1 MSLTIN
7 ERKLASAITILLTQ
21 KRDYHTFLLANRY
34 AFFSSEYSP
43 RLIRLVGIDINE
55 EIRIRDINWQHNA
68 YNFCLEFSI
77 AIDNK
82 NIAQFFCVLNL
93 NPKNN
98 NFGCWSTRSVIGKKV
113 LQPYT
118 SQIVSW
124 YENIRNSY
132 HQT

>member
-7 ERKLASAITILLTQ
+7 EHKLASAITMLLTQ

-68 YNFCLEFSI
+68 HNFCLEFSI

-82 NIAQFFCVLNL
+82 NIAQFFCMLNL

-98 NFGCWSTRSVIGKKV
+98 NFGCWSTRSVIDKKV